1 MAPQPIQTSV
11 TPATFTPFLK
21 PPAGTTS
28 NPENPQSLV
37 HLADIT
43 IAVCLPLVTI
53 FFLGRC
59 YVRLF
64 MKRVWILE
72 DYLVTIS
79 WAGAVGYCA
88 VMRATMS
95 HHGGEHG
102 WDITKAQA
110 QEASYWF
117 NVTAIEYGAIIGI
130 TKCALLMF
138 YRRVF
143 SPVRRSPFD
152 ITLIALMVIMAG
164 FYGSN
169 TFLKIFECTPRSK
182 IWNSAIPGRC
192 VDLVMVLNVSGGF
205 NAVSDLVILLLP
217 VHAVSKLQMSNSKR
231 VLAILAFT
239 FGLWYV
245 LFPSVRCYSEGRVQ
259 VDMLP

>member
-1 MAPQPIQTSV
+1 M
-11 TPATFTPFLK
+11 
-21 PPAGTTS
+21 PPPGVTS
-28 NPENPQSLV
+28 NSEHPVSLAK
-37 HLADIT
+37 LADIT
-43 IAVCLPLVTI
+43 IGVCLPLITI
-53 FFLGRC
+53 FFFGRC

-72 DYLVTIS
+72 DYLVAIA

-95 HHGGEHG
+95 HQGGGHG
-102 WDITKAQA
+102 WDITAAQA
-110 QEASYWF
+110 HQVSYWF
-117 NVTAIEYGAIIGI
+117 NVTAIEYGFIIGI

-152 ITLIALMVIMAG
+152 ITLITLMVIMMG
-164 FYGSN
+164 FYISN
-169 TFLKIFECTPRSK
+169 ALLKIFECSPRSK
-182 IWNSAIPGRC
+182 IWNNTIHRKC

-205 NAVSDLVILLLP
+205 NSVSDFIILLLP
-217 VHAVSKLQMSNSKR
+217 VHAVSKLQMSASKR
-231 VLAILAFT
+231 ILVVLGFT

-245 LFPSVRCYSEGRVQ
+245 F
-259 VDMLP
+259 